1 MLREPEKELD
11 AAPVDTSWPEV
22 LNDPAVTELVAVNDL
37 DMFND
42 PAKEEEPVPLK
53 TALPDAEAV
62 ENSNTLNWV
71 LAAEKVQLPVMVSL
85 ADLDAGPLVQSNLTY
100 EVEEALV
107 TVKCPPSKVKVSI
120 WEEVWAESPV

>member
-42 PAKEEEPVPLK
+42 PAKEEEPVPAN
-53 TALPDAEAV
+53 TALPDADAV

-85 ADLDAGPLVQSNLTY
+85 ADLDAGPLVQLRSM
-100 EVEEALV
+100 
-107 TVKCPPSKVKVSI
+107 S
-120 WEEVWAESPV
+120 